1 MTKSSPVAPSAPT
14 RVHSSEPEAPI
25 AGPVSAPAGARLV
38 VFVHVTL
45 GVDVL
50 RSMPQVNEFCAA
62 VKKPETKAIF
72 VASTAMFEY
81 TVFAPSTRA

>member
-1 MTKSSPVAPSAPT
+1 MTKSSPVAPSAPM

-38 VFVHVTL
+38 VFVHATL

-50 RSMPQVNEFCAA
+50 RSMPQVDEFCAA
-62 VKKPETKAIF
+62 LLNPETKAVF
-72 VASTAMFEY
+72 AASTAMFEY
-81 TVFAPSTRA
+81 TVFAPSARV

>member
-1 MTKSSPVAPSAPT
+1 M

-38 VFVHVTL
+38 VFVQVMF

-50 RSMPQVNEFCAA
+50 RSMPQVNEFRA
-62 VKKPETKAIF
+62 VLLKPETKAIL